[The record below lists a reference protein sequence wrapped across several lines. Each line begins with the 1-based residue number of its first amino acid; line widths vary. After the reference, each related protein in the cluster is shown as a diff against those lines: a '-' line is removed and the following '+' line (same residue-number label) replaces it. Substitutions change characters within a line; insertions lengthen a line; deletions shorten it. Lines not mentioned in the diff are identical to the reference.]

1 MRIRLLVA
9 LTAAL
14 AGGVVVVSS
23 ARADGDPASDVLIGQ
38 KVFFPYAGGSVSGSD
53 KAALASVVDQANTR
67 GMRIRVAVIAGPY
80 DLGSVTALWRK
91 PRTYAKFL
99 GGELTF
105 VYKKGLLMTVMPQ
118 GFGLFRGTPAQQAT
132 LNRIRTGQSADA
144 LVRAATTGVSRLA
157 AARGIKVAPVIPTS
171 GSSSWK
177 TIVIAAGGVAIL
189 ALLGLITYLY
199 VRGPR
204 ERAAT
209 RESR

>member
-1 MRIRLLVA
+1 MRIRLLLVLA
-9 LTAAL
+9 AAL
-14 AGGVVVVSS
+14 AAGVVVSS

-53 KAALASVVDQANTR
+53 KAALASVVEQANAQ
-67 GMRIRVAVIAGPY
+67 GMPIRVAVIAGQY

-105 VYKKGLLMTVMPQ
+105 VYKKGLLLTVMPQ

-132 LNRIRTGQSADA
+132 LDRIRTGQSADE
-144 LVRAATTGVSRLA
+144 LVRAATTGVTRLA
-157 AARGIKVAPVIPTS
+157 AAQGIKVTPVVPKS

-199 VRGPR
+199 VRRPR